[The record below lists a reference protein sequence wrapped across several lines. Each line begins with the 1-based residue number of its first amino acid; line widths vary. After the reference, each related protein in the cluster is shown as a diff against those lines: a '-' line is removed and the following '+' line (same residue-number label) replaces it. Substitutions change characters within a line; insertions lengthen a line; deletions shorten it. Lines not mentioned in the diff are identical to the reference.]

1 MVGLYLAFLI
11 LGLAIFVLAIFGNL
25 DHDFSTDFGHDFG
38 GHDFDSNDASV
49 HVEHPGLFS
58 VRTMSAL
65 FAGFGVSGL
74 CAKLLLNWGVG
85 GQLLLGFATGFAL
98 AGLSYLI
105 MYAFYA
111 QQSPEMADSSE
122 LIGKS
127 AVVTTGI
134 GSQGIGECRVDNRHY
149 TFREKNGLR
158 LYPNEVG
165 KVVKTEVGLLI
176 VEKI

>member
-1 MVGLYLAFLI
+1 MIGLYVTFLI
-11 LGLAIFVLAIFGNL
+11 LGLAIFVIAIFG
-25 DHDFSTDFGHDFG
+25 DFATDFATDFGHDFG
-38 GHDFDSNDASV
+38 GHDFDSNDAAD
-49 HVEHPGLFS
+49 HVDHPGLFS
-58 VRTMSAL
+58 LRTMSAL

-74 CAKLLLNWGVG
+74 CAKLLLGWGVG
-85 GQLLLGFATGFAL
+85 GQLFLGFATGFAL
-98 AGLSYLI
+98 AALSYGI
-105 MYAFYA
+105 MYAFYS
-111 QQSPEMADSSE
+111 QQSPEMSDSSE